1 MKLLVIGL
9 GQCGGKIADEFAR
22 LGIRAHVQRGI
33 SIITGAYAINTDI
46 ADLSGLYTIKPDYQ
60 HRILIGAKKTNGHG
74 VGKMNDVGAEIARE
88 DGDKI
93 LNAIRTT
100 SLFPETDALLL
111 VAGAGG
117 GTGSGAIASITQQI
131 KERYA
136 DKPVYNL
143 IILPFKHE
151 EEVEGRT
158 IYNSATCLKSAYLI
172 ADAVFLVDN
181 QRFVK
186 KGFSIRNNLG
196 AINTMIAEPFYNILC
211 AGEEKQAK
219 YIGSKILDA
228 GDIIQTLE
236 GWTAVGFGKS
246 QMSRTRVFF
255 EWKANFRDKADETH
269 KGIQA
274 MNEAVGELS
283 LPCNPK
289 DAGKALYL
297 LSAPAKE
304 MNMELVKELGFYLKG
319 LAPEAVIRT
328 GDYPR
333 EKDQISVSLILSELK
348 GVNKIMGYFTKTIEY
363 MAALKRKKAGIDYE
377 QEQTFKDIPVLL

>member
-22 LGIRAHVQRGI
+22 LGIRARVQRGI
-33 SIITGAYAINTDI
+33 SIITGAYAVNTDI
-46 ADLSGLYTIKPDYQ
+46 ADLSGLYTIKPSYQ
-60 HRILIGAKKTNGHG
+60 YRILIGTKKTNGHG
-74 VGKMNDVGAEIARE
+74 VGKMNEIGAEVARE
-88 DGDKI
+88 DGDKV
-93 LNAIRTT
+93 LEAVRAS

-111 VAGAGG
+111 IAGAAG
-117 GTGSGAIASITQQI
+117 GTGSGAIAAITQLI
-131 KERYA
+131 KERYT

-158 IYNSATCLKSAYLI
+158 IYNAATCLKSCYLV

-196 AINTMIAEPFYNILC
+196 AINSMIAEPFYNVLC

-228 GDIIQTLE
+228 GDIIRTLE
-236 GWTAVGFGKS
+236 GWTAIGHGKS
-246 QMSRTRVFF
+246 QIPRMKFILDWRG
-255 EWKANFRDKADETH
+255 NFRDKAAETH

-274 MNEAVGELS
+274 MDEAVGELS

-289 DAGKALYL
+289 DAGRALYL

-304 MNMELVKELGFYLKG
+304 MDVELVKELGLYVKG
-319 LAPEAVIRT
+319 IAPEAEIRT

-333 EKDQISVSLILSELK
+333 ERDRLSVSLILSDLK
-348 GVNKIMGYFTKTIEY
+348 GVGKLMGYFTKTIEY
-363 MAALKRKKAGIDYE
+363 ISALKRKKEGIDYE
-377 QEQTFKDIPVLL
+377 QEKTFKDIPVLL

>member
-22 LGIRAHVQRGI
+22 LGIRARVQRRI
-33 SIITGAYAINTDI
+33 SIITGAYAVNTDI
-46 ADLSGLYTIKPDYQ
+46 ADLSGLYTIKPNYQ
-60 HRILIGAKKTNGHG
+60 YRILIGAKKTNGHG
-74 VGKMNDVGAEIARE
+74 VGKMNEIGAEVARE
-88 DGDKI
+88 DGDKV
-93 LNAIRTT
+93 LEAVRA
-100 SLFPETDALLL
+100 SALFPETDALLL
-111 VAGAGG
+111 IAGAAG
-117 GTGSGAIASITQQI
+117 GTGSGAIAAITQMI
-131 KERYA
+131 KERYT

-158 IYNSATCLKSAYLI
+158 IYNSATCLKSCYLV

-196 AINTMIAEPFYNILC
+196 AINNMIAEPFYNVLC

-228 GDIIQTLE
+228 GDIIRTLE
-236 GWTAVGFGKS
+236 GWTAIGHGKS
-246 QMSRTRVFF
+246 QVPRMKFLIDWRG
-255 EWKANFRDKADETH
+255 NFRDKAAETH

-274 MNEAVGELS
+274 MDEAIGELS

-289 DAGKALYL
+289 DAGRALYL
-297 LSAPAKE
+297 LSAPPKE
-304 MNMELVKELGFYLKG
+304 MDVELVKELGLYIKG
-319 LAPEAVIRT
+319 IAPEAEIRT

-333 EKDQISVSLILSELK
+333 EKDQLNVSLILSDLK
-348 GVNKIMGYFTKTIEY
+348 GVGKLIGYFTKTIEY
-363 MAALKRKKAGIDYE
+363 ISALKRKKEGIDYE
-377 QEQTFKDIPVLL
+377 QEKTFKDIPVLL